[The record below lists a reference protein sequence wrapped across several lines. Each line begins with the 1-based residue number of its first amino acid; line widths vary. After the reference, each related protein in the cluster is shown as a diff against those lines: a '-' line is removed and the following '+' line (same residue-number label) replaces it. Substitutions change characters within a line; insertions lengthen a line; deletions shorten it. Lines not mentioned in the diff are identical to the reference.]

1 MKPTVIIQART
12 GSTRLP
18 DKMTTPFYEDKPVL
32 KILLERL
39 SSLKNEVS
47 QIVVATSTNPRDKMI
62 EDICNDM
69 EISCFRGSENDVL
82 QRFISASESV
92 DADKIIRVC
101 ADNVFLDLNSLKF
114 LAKTLSDS
122 NDDYV
127 SFKTREG
134 KPSILTH
141 FGFFAEGVTLDALK
155 KAATMTDSQLY
166 HEHVT
171 NFIYNTP
178 DEFSVKLIPIADLI
192 PDLENHPDLRLTL
205 DTKDDF
211 DVQQK
216 IYADLAA
223 RNSSL
228 SPDKLIEYLDNEHPE
243 YYDIMKKTIN
253 ANKK

>member
-1 MKPTVIIQART
+1 
-12 GSTRLP
+12 
-18 DKMTTPFYEDKPVL
+18 
-32 KILLERL
+32 
-39 SSLKNEVS
+39 
-47 QIVVATSTNPRDKMI
+47 
-62 EDICNDM
+62 
-69 EISCFRGSENDVL
+69 
-82 QRFISASESV
+82 
-92 DADKIIRVC
+92 
-101 ADNVFLDLNSLKF
+101 
-114 LAKTLSDS
+114 
-122 NDDYV
+122 
-127 SFKTREG
+127 
-134 KPSILTH
+134 
-141 FGFFAEGVTLDALK
+141 
-155 KAATMTDSQLY
+155 MTDSQLY

>member
-1 MKPTVIIQART
+1 MEPTVIIQART

-18 DKMTTPFYEDKPVL
+18 DKMTTPFFEGKPVL
-32 KILLERL
+32 QILLERL
-39 SSLKNEVS
+39 STLKNDVS
-47 QIVVATSTNPRDKMI
+47 QIVVATSANPRDKMI
-62 EDICNDM
+62 ENICNEM
-69 EISCFRGSENDVL
+69 GITCFRGSENDVL
-82 QRFISASESV
+82 QRFISAAENV

-101 ADNVFLDLNSLKF
+101 ADNVFIDLNALKF
-114 LAKTLSDS
+114 LANTLRDSD
-122 NDDYV
+122 DAYV
-127 SFKTREG
+127 SFKTRES

-155 KAATMTDSQLY
+155 RVASMTDEPLY

-178 DEFSVKLIPIADLI
+178 DKFSVKLIPIDNLI

-216 IYADLAA
+216 IYADLDA
-223 RNSSL
+223 RGSSH
-228 SPDKLIEYLDNEHPE
+228 SPGELIKYLDSEHPE
-243 YYDIMKKTIN
+243 YYDIMKRTIN

>member
-1 MKPTVIIQART
+1 MEPTVIIQART

-18 DKMTTPFYEDKPVL
+18 DKMTTPFFKGKPVL
-32 KILLERL
+32 QILLERL
-39 SSLKNEVS
+39 STLKGDLS
-47 QIVVATSTNPRDKMI
+47 RIVVATSTNTRDKMI
-62 EDICNDM
+62 EDLCNEM
-69 EISCFRGSENDVL
+69 GITCFRGSENDVL
-82 QRFISASESV
+82 QRFISAAESV
-92 DADKIIRVC
+92 GAVKIIRVC
-101 ADNVFLDLNSLKF
+101 ADNVFIDLNALKY
-114 LAKTLSDS
+114 LANVLRDSD
-122 NDDYV
+122 DDYI

-155 KAATMTDSQLY
+155 KAAATTDSPLY

-178 DEFSVKLIPIADLI
+178 DNFSVKLIPIDNLI

-216 IYADLAA
+216 IYADLVA
-223 RNSSL
+223 RGSSL
-228 SPDKLIEYLDNEHPE
+228 SPDELMKYLDTEHPE